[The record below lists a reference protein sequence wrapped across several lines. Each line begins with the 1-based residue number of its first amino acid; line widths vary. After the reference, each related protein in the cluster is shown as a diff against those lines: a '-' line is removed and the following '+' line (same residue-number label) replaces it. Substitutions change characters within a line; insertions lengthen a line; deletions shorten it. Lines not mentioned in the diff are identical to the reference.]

1 MKITRATE
9 QDIEALQQLAV
20 LIEHP
25 SAQLFDEDDPQNFDG
40 CNPEHLTML
49 WDKIVDISRHGYL
62 TRAAMNLSALLDPD
76 NEILDFAQSALELS
90 PKLQQGL
97 NDTKRLDWLAKNDCA
112 LTENLG
118 DEDGDKQDTPFA
130 VIHVQEEHFE
140 VLAAANNIRQAI
152 DTAMQAQAAE
162 AEAT

>member
-97 NDTKRLDWLAKNDCA
+97 NDTKRLDWLADPANKISSVILPGWCS
-112 LTENLG
+112 
-118 DEDGDKQDTPFA
+118 DEYDSLRD
-130 VIHVQEEHFE
+130 
-140 VLAAANNIRQAI
+140 AI
-152 DTAMQAQAAE
+152 DAAMQAQAAE
-162 AEAT
+162 AKE

>member
-1 MKITRATE
+1 MKIARATE

-20 LIEHP
+20 LIEDP

-62 TRAAMNLSALLDPD
+62 TRAAMNLLALLDPN

-97 NDTKRLDWLAKNDCA
+97 NDTKRLDWLADRDNHIGNVQLPAECVA
-112 LTENLG
+112 CNLHSMR
-118 DEDGDKQDTPFA
+118 D
-130 VIHVQEEHFE
+130 
-140 VLAAANNIRQAI
+140 AI
-152 DTAMQAQAAE
+152 DAAMRKQAAE
-162 AEAT
+162 AV

>member
-1 MKITRATE
+1 MKIARAKE

-20 LIEHP
+20 LIEDP

-62 TRAAMNLSALLDPD
+62 TRAAMNLSALLDPN

-97 NDTKRLDWLAKNDCA
+97 NDTKRLDWLADRDNHIGNVQLPAECVA
-112 LTENLG
+112 CNLHSLR
-118 DEDGDKQDTPFA
+118 D
-130 VIHVQEEHFE
+130 
-140 VLAAANNIRQAI
+140 AI
-152 DTAMQAQAAE
+152 DMAMQMQTE
-162 AEAT
+162 